1 MCNPRMKFFSL
12 LRTIVH
18 YVEIILQAKMS
29 SLIKN
34 TTFTKK
40 PSIFRL
46 EDNHQ
51 SCSVEEFKKLHS
63 FTQKKKHHPMSK
75 IAPNITHLIGKTPLL
90 KIPSLSEL
98 TGCEILLKCEN
109 TNPGRSI
116 KDRAALQLVLDAIEQ
131 KKLKPGMTIVEGTG
145 GNTGIGLVRALGVY

>member
-1 MCNPRMKFFSL
+1 
-12 LRTIVH
+12 
-18 YVEIILQAKMS
+18 
-29 SLIKN
+29 
-34 TTFTKK
+34 
-40 PSIFRL
+40 
-46 EDNHQ
+46 
-51 SCSVEEFKKLHS
+51 
-63 FTQKKKHHPMSK
+63 MSK